1 MSTFSCPHCGGSI
14 KAIPLSGGGAGHH
27 VGGWQS
33 GRSFA
38 MGAAP
43 AGAEYS
49 RETPKADLSG
59 LEAGVKT
66 PLAQA
71 AITATVMGLLV
82 ILGVVFKAWPWVA
95 IPTAWVITFALAWWV
110 LLLNTRG
117 LLKTVERVIGKD
129 LDGDGAIGFSVEITL
144 PPSEGKKM
152 LFANFPGCRPE
163 HVKRFARVAV
173 DGKPTSE
180 GAGLSRTRFVAIREE
195 SLRRGLVRWRDPEYH
210 TTGLETTS
218 LGRAAFQ
225 SLLDGLLD

>member
-1 MSTFSCPHCGGSI
+1 MSTFQCPSCGQVL
-14 KAIPLSGGGAGHH
+14 KVIPLSGGGAGHH

-38 MGAAP
+38 LGAAP
-43 AGAEYS
+43 PGSEYS
-49 RETPKADLSG
+49 RETPLADMSSI
-59 LEAGVKT
+59 EAGVKT
-66 PLAQA
+66 PLFQSLLTGVGA
-71 AITATVMGLLV
+71 ALLTGL
-82 ILGVVFKAWPWVA
+82 GCVFKGWHWVT
-95 IPTAWVITFALAWWV
+95 IPTVWVIVSVLAWWL

-117 LLKTVERVIGKD
+117 LLKTVERVVGRD